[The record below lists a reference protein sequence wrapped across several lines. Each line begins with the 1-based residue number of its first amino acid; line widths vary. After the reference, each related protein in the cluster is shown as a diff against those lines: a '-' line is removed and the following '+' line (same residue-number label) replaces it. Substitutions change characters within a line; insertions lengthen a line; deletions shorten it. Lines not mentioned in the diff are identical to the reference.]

1 MIGQG
6 RKVREMRQTKNK
18 PELLAV
24 IRLRGTIN
32 VHYNVRETLKNL
44 NVRRSNY
51 MTLVPNTSSYMGMLK
66 KAKDYLTWG
75 EVSQEALEYVLTK
88 RGELPGRTKISNKY
102 LKENSAYTTIKALSK
117 ALVNGETSLGEITGL
132 KKFFRLHPAS
142 KGYKSMKLGFAEGG
156 DLGYRGNTINELI
169 VRMS

>member
-1 MIGQG
+1 MS
-6 RKVREMRQTKNK
+6 QTTKE

-24 IRLRGTIN
+24 IRIRGKVN
-32 VHYNVRETLKNL
+32 VHFKIRETLNML

-75 EVSQEALEYVLTK
+75 EVSQEALEYVLNK
-88 RGELPGRTKISNKY
+88 RGEIAGRSKVSNKY
-102 LKENSAYTTIKALSK
+102 LKENSSYTTIKALSK
-117 ALVNGETSLGEITGL
+117 ALINGETSLNDITGV

-142 KGYKSMKLGFAEGG
+142 KGYKSVKRGFAEGG
-156 DLGYRGNTINELI
+156 DLGYRGNAINELI
-169 VRMS
+169 VRMA

>member
-1 MIGQG
+1 MSQA
-6 RKVREMRQTKNK
+6 KDK

-24 IRLRGTIN
+24 IRLRGTVN
-32 VHYNVRETLKNL
+32 VHYKVKETLKML

-88 RGELPGRTKISNKY
+88 RGEIAGRNKISNKY
-102 LKENSAYTTIKALSK
+102 LKENTSYTTIKSLSK
-117 ALVNGETSLGEITGL
+117 ALINGETSLNEITGV

-142 KGYKSMKLGFAEGG
+142 KGYKSMKRGFAEGG
-156 DLGYRGNTINELI
+156 DLGYRGEAINELI
-169 VRMS
+169 VRMA